1 MEITKNIKQVHLAR
15 FDFHLFLST
24 RSLLCFQIDIDQVK
38 QLLSEKLIVESRKY
52 LSTII
57 SLLLCNG

>member
-15 FDFHLFLST
+15 FDFHLSLST

-38 QLLSEKLIVESRKY
+38 QWLPEKLIAENIF
-52 LSTII
+52 LQ
-57 SLLLCNG
+57 LHPFLLCN